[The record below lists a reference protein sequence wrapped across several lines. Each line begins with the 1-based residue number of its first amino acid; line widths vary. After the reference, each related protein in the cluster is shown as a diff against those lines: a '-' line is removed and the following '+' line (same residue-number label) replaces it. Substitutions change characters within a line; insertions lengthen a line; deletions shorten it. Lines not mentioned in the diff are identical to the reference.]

1 MASEKSAEAT
11 LPWHK
16 GLWHKGLALQ
26 PFSRLLDGLL
36 ERQLQVGQLKLFMGE
51 QLHRIDGQTPG
62 PQAEMHLHRPLAFAR
77 RIATRGLLGLGES
90 YMAGDWDSPDLTG
103 LLYLLAVNERS
114 FAHTQ
119 HGSWRGRLGALLHH
133 RRRANTRRGS
143 RKNIAHH
150 YDLGNA
156 FYRLWLDPGMTY
168 SAALFDDPPN
178 DGTGK
183 QPVDLEQAQTRKYQ
197 SLLEMLGAEPGQHL
211 LEIGCGW
218 GGCAHQAAA
227 DGFKVT
233 GITLSAEQLAWA
245 SERLADPIKAGQV
258 DLRLCDYRD
267 LDEALD
273 GPFDQIVSIEM
284 FEAVGE
290 RYWPV
295 YMETLRRLL
304 RPGGRAALQ
313 VITMAEQ
320 HFDGYR
326 SSPDFIQKYVFPG
339 GMLPTPERFDAAAE
353 RAGLRIAKRRCFG
366 QNYARTLALW
376 HQRFVEQLEAVRA
389 LGYDDTF
396 IRMWRYYLAYCE
408 AGFRDG
414 RIDVMQ
420 VVLETPT
427 GD

>member
-1 MASEKSAEAT
+1 MAREKSAEAT

-26 PFSRLLDGLL
+26 PFSHILDGLL
-36 ERQLQVGQLKLFMGE
+36 QRQLQVGQLKLFLS
-51 QLHRIDGQTPG
+51 QRLHRIDGQTAG

-103 LLYLLAVNERS
+103 LLYLLAVNEPS
-114 FAHTQ
+114 FANLQ
-119 HGSWRGRLGALLHH
+119 HGSWLGRLGALLHH
-133 RRRANTRRGS
+133 HRRPNTRRGS

-150 YDLGNA
+150 YDLGND
-156 FYRLWLDPGMTY
+156 FYRLWLDAGMTY
-168 SAALFDDPPN
+168 SSALFDNQSPEDDASLAQN
-178 DGTGK
+178 L
-183 QPVDLEQAQTRKYQ
+183 DLEQAQSRKYQ
-197 SLLEMLGAEPGQHL
+197 SLLAMLGAEPGQHL

-218 GGCAHQAAA
+218 GGCAAQALT
-227 DGFKVT
+227 DGLRVT

-245 SERLADPIKAGQV
+245 RQRLAAPIAAGQV

-267 LDEALD
+267 LDES
-273 GPFDQIVSIEM
+273 FDQIISIEM

-320 HFDGYR
+320 HFAGYR
-326 SSPDFIQKYVFPG
+326 ASPDFIQHYIFPG
-339 GMLPTPERFDAAAE
+339 GMLPTPERFDAAAAD
-353 RAGLRIAKRRCFG
+353 AGLRITKRRWFG
-366 QNYARTLALW
+366 PDYARTLALW
-376 HQRFVEQLEAVRA
+376 QQRFLAQREQVLA
-389 LGYDDTF
+389 LGYDERF
-396 IRMWRYYLAYCE
+396 LRMWRYYLAYCE
-408 AGFRDG
+408 AGFRD
-414 RIDVMQ
+414 RRLDVMQ
-420 VVLETPT
+420 VVLHAS
-427 GD
+427 